1 MNTIYVTDNGVMLKR
16 LSQRILLKKDG
27 KVINEIPVLDLKR
40 VVVFGNNQIS
50 TDLMKFLAGKGI
62 EIAFLSMNGR
72 FKFRVVPET
81 SKNIYLRMAQHHH
94 YQNPVFRISISKN
107 IVKGKLVNQRN
118 LLLRC
123 QRNQPETNIKD
134 AIDSLKTSLQ
144 ELEDKA
150 SIDEIM
156 GAEGYGSRIFF
167 KAYGKLLYNGFKF
180 HTREYYPPPDP
191 VNALLSFGYML
202 IFNEL
207 NGLLEACGFDV
218 FLGFLHS
225 AKYGRESLAS
235 DMIEELR
242 SPIVD
247 RLVIYLINKGVI
259 KLSQFTEKENK
270 GIRMD
275 EQAIKAYLSNYEKF
289 MTASFADMKT
299 KKQTNYR
306 EIIRGNVFKMEN
318 VLLNNTEYQ
327 PYIFYS

>member
-1 MNTIYVTDNGVMLKR
+1 MNTIYITDNGVLLKR
-16 LSQRILLKKDG
+16 ISQRILLKKDG

-40 VVVFGNNQIS
+40 ILVFGNNQIS
-50 TDLMKFLAGKGI
+50 TDLMKYLAGKGI
-62 EIAFLSMNGR
+62 EVAFLSMNGR
-72 FKFRVVPET
+72 FKFRIVPET

-94 YQNPVFRISISKN
+94 YQNPGFRVNLAKIF
-107 IVKGKLVNQRN
+107 VKAKLKNQRN
-118 LLLRC
+118 FLLRY
-123 QRNQPETNIKD
+123 QRNQPGTNIRD
-134 AIDSLKTSLQ
+134 AIDSLKKSLQ
-144 ELEDKA
+144 DIEDKA

-156 GAEGYGSRIFF
+156 GAEGYGSKTYFN
-167 KAYGKLLYNGFKF
+167 AYGKLLLNGFKF
-180 HTREYYPPPDP
+180 YKREYYPPPDP

-207 NGLLEACGFDV
+207 KGLMEGCGFDI
-218 FLGFLHS
+218 FLGFLHG
-225 AKYGRESLAS
+225 ARYGRESLAS

-259 KLSQFTEKENK
+259 KLSQFAEKENK

-289 MTASFADMKT
+289 MTASFSDIKT
-299 KKQTNYR
+299 RKQTNYR
-306 EIIRGNVFKMEN
+306 EIIRQNVIKLEN
-318 VLLNNTEYQ
+318 MLLNNVEYQ